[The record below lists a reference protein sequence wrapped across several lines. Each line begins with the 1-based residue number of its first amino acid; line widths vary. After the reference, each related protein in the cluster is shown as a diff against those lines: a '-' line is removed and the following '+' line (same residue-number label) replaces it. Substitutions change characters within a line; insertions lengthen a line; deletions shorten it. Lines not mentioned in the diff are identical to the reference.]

1 MQDKILSLLSKGLSG
16 AEVAKATGVTESY
29 ISQVSNSDSGK
40 EKLQELRTSLISTKV
55 LLDDTYDKIEEVGAR
70 ALLNL
75 IETKAALLEPMK
87 LVKIVQTANAAR
99 RRLEINPNTV
109 NPANNYTV
117 LITLPNV
124 AMPQLSL
131 IKSANNEVLEVG
143 GQQLLTMPSMLVK
156 QRAAARQDLDVDL
169 ASI

>member
-1 MQDKILSLLSKGLSG
+1 MQDKILALLSKGLSG
-16 AEVAKATGVTESY
+16 AEVAKATGVTEGY
-29 ISQVSNSDSGK
+29 ISQVSNSEAGK
-40 EKLQELRTSLISTKV
+40 LQLQELRNASLSTKV
-55 LLDDTYDKIEEVGAR
+55 LLDNTYDRIEEVGAQ

-87 LVKIVQTANAAR
+87 LLKIVQTANIAR

-117 LITLPNV
+117 MITLPNV

-131 IKSANNEVLEVG
+131 IKSSNNEVLEVG
-143 GQQLLTMPSMLVK
+143 GQQLLTMPSQLVK
-156 QRAAARQDLDVDL
+156 QRAAARQEINEDL